1 MKTMR
6 KLILFIGVV
15 LLSVSTLVA
24 QPKVVAHRGHWDVEN
39 GAHNSI
45 SSLYRAYETRVY
57 GTEFDVWM
65 TADGELVVFH
75 DDKINGLP
83 IAKTNYAELREQKI
97 SNGELLPTL
106 DNFLIIAKNFPEM
119 RLILEIKSNIAGEE
133 YAKTLSE
140 AVIEKVEAHNLAYRT
155 DYIAFN
161 LDICKHIAK
170 IRPSAN
176 IAYLNGDVEPA
187 ELKEWGING
196 IDYSHSVM
204 FKDLDMVK
212 RAHDNGLSVNV
223 WTVNDPSMMRK
234 LIDAGVDYITT
245 DKPVLLQQIIREFHN
260 SKIKN

>member
-1 MKTMR
+1 M
-6 KLILFIGVV
+6 FIGVV
-15 LLSVSTLVA
+15 LFCVSALVA

-45 SSLYRAYETRVY
+45 SSLYRAYEARVY

-75 DDKINGLP
+75 DDIINGMT
-83 IAKTNYAELREQKI
+83 IAKTNYADLREQKI
-97 SNGELLPTL
+97 SNGEQLPTL

-133 YAKTLSE
+133 YAKKVSE
-140 AVIEKVEAHNLAYRT
+140 AIIQKVENHGLAYRT
-155 DYIAFN
+155 DYIAFS
-161 LDICKHIAK
+161 LDICKQIAK

-176 IAYLNGDVEPA
+176 VAYLNGNVEPV
-187 ELKEWGING
+187 ELKKFGING
-196 IDYSHSVM
+196 IDYSHPVM
-204 FKDLDMVK
+204 FKDLEMVK

-223 WTVNDPSMMRK
+223 WTVNDPAMMRK
-234 LIDAGVDYITT
+234 LIEAGVDYITT

-260 SKIKN
+260 SNIKK